1 MYKDLKEAIHWIET
15 QLKFR
20 PKENLSRMH
29 EAYKLLGVD
38 LSNIKKIHV
47 AGTNGKGS
55 VCAYISNI
63 LIEAGYKVGTF
74 TSPYLLRFNE
84 RIRYQFQDIEDDELL
99 ELINIIYE
107 FNQTFEK
114 TFGENLSFFE
124 LITLMSFLYFK
135 NKNVDVMVI
144 EVGLGG
150 LLDSTN
156 VLYYDA
162 SLITSI
168 GFDHMKQLGN
178 TKESIAYN
186 KLGILKEGNHLLTTV
201 SKDMYPYFKDYIKKA
216 NVTSSFYSIDDIK
229 RISHR
234 PLVFE
239 AFGETYELP
248 LLGDYQLLNALLSI
262 KTIHYLFPNINQDVI
277 QKGLL
282 KTKWAGRFEE
292 IAHNVFIDGA
302 HNTHAIEALKQTVQS
317 SFKDYKVWVL
327 FSALGDKDVSG
338 MLKII
343 KSFASRL
350 IMTQFPDPRFLGL
363 KEFLDNDSEWAD
375 HAKQAILSLKEEV
388 DDQTILI
395 ITGSLHFIGYIKS
408 TIH

>member
-84 RIRYQFQDIEDDELL
+84 RIRYQFQDIEDDDLL

-135 NKNVDVMVI
+135 NKEVDVMVV

-201 SKDMYPYFKDYIKKA
+201 SHDMYPYFKDYLSQIK
-216 NVTSSFYSIDDIK
+216 VTSSFYSMDDIE

-234 PLVFE
+234 PLIFK
-239 AFGETYELP
+239 AFNETYELP
-248 LLGDYQLLNALLSI
+248 LIGDYQLLNALLSVE
-262 KTIHYLFPNINQDVI
+262 TIHYLFPKIKHDTI

-282 KTKWAGRFEE
+282 KTKWAGRLEE
-292 IAHNVFIDGA
+292 ISHNIFIDGA
-302 HNTHAIEALKQTVQS
+302 HNTHAIEALKETALS
-317 SFKDYKVWVL
+317 TFKDYKIWVL

-343 KSFASRL
+343 KSFAHRL
-350 IMTQFPDPRFLGL
+350 ILTKFPDPRFLGL
-363 KEFLDNDSEWAD
+363 KEYLDKDSEWAED
-375 HAKQAILSLKEEV
+375 SKQAILTLKETI

-395 ITGSLHFIGYIKS
+395 ITGSLHFIGYVKS
-408 TIH
+408 MIN